1 MRTATNVKKIVM
13 VGTFSAIAFMLQMI
27 GSMMNLNVG
36 GFLEIELSDL
46 PALIVA
52 FAYGPVAGVLVELL
66 KNLLHCFVTSTG
78 LVGEF
83 ANFVINGVFVAT
95 AGLIYKYHKNFKGAV
110 ISLIAATVTM
120 AIAGIFVNL
129 YVMLPLYMPDAPI
142 SSVMPLVLGTILPFN
157 LVMGLVVSVI
167 TMLIYKKI
175 SPILKFSGGHKNK

>member
-1 MRTATNVKKIVM
+1 MKTATNTKKIVM
-13 VGTFSAIAFMLQMI
+13 IGTFSAIAFMLQMI

-52 FAYGPVAGVLVELL
+52 FAYGPVSGVLVEFL

-95 AGLIYKYHKNFKGAV
+95 AGIIYKYHKNFKGAV
-110 ISLIAATVTM
+110 ISLIVATIAM
-120 AIAGIFVNL
+120 AVAGIFVNL

-157 LVMGLVVSVI
+157 LVKGVVISVI

-175 SPILKFSGGHKNK
+175 SPILKFSGGHKA